1 MTLYIVD
8 RFSLSMLPRVSTLWL
23 YVRRLGVDEARE
35 LISRWV
41 GGVRVL
47 ASDDDSARAIEN
59 LLGVK
64 ASTGFLES
72 SLDPQ
77 SDALIVFRGG
87 TPPEILYIVPSSY
100 CY

>member
-64 ASTGFLES
+64 ASKGFLEA

-77 SDALIVFRGG
+77 SDALIVFGRE
-87 TPPEILYIVPSSY
+87 EILYIVPSRY
-100 CY
+100 YY

>member
-1 MTLYIVD
+1 
-8 RFSLSMLPRVSTLWL
+8 
-23 YVRRLGVDEARE
+23 
-35 LISRWV
+35 V

-47 ASDDDSARAIEN
+47 ASDDDSAGAIEN

-77 SDALIVFRGG
+77 SDALIVFGRE
-87 TPPEILYIVPSSY
+87 EILYIVPSRY
-100 CY
+100 YY

>member
-1 MTLYIVD
+1 VTLYIVD

-47 ASDDDSARAIEN
+47 ASDDSARAIEN

-77 SDALIVFRGG
+77 SDALIVFGRE
-87 TPPEILYIVPSSY
+87 EILYIVPSRY

>member
-47 ASDDDSARAIEN
+47 ASDDSARAIEN

-64 ASTGFLES
+64 ASKGFLES

-77 SDALIVFRGG
+77 SDALIVFGRE
-87 TPPEILYIVPSSY
+87 EILYIVPSSY

>member
-1 MTLYIVD
+1 VTLYIVD

-23 YVRRLGVDEARE
+23 YVRRLGVDEARK

-41 GGVRVL
+41 GDVRVL
-47 ASDDDSARAIEN
+47 AGDDDSARAIEN

-64 ASTGFLES
+64 ASKGFHES
-72 SLDPQ
+72 SPDPQ
-77 SDALIVFRGG
+77 SDALIVFGRE
-87 TPPEILYIVPSSY
+87 EILYIVPSRY

>member
-23 YVRRLGVDEARE
+23 YVRRLGVVEARE

-41 GGVRVL
+41 GDVRVL
-47 ASDDDSARAIEN
+47 AGDDSARAIEN

-72 SLDPQ
+72 ILDPQ

>member
-1 MTLYIVD
+1 
-8 RFSLSMLPRVSTLWL
+8 MLPRVSTLWL

-47 ASDDDSARAIEN
+47 ASDDSARAIEN

-64 ASTGFLES
+64 ASKGFLES

-77 SDALIVFRGG
+77 SDALIVFGRE
-87 TPPEILYIVPSSY
+87 EILYIVPSSY

>member
-47 ASDDDSARAIEN
+47 AGDDSARAIEN

-64 ASTGFLES
+64 ASKGFLEA

>member
-1 MTLYIVD
+1 VTLYIVD

-47 ASDDDSARAIEN
+47 ASDDSARAIEN

-64 ASTGFLES
+64 ASKGFLES

-77 SDALIVFRGG
+77 SDALIVFGRE
-87 TPPEILYIVPSSY
+87 EILYIVPSSS

>member
-1 MTLYIVD
+1 VTLYIVD

-41 GGVRVL
+41 GDVRVL
-47 ASDDDSARAIEN
+47 AGDDDSARAIEN

-64 ASTGFLES
+64 ASKGFLES
-72 SLDPQ
+72 SPDPQ
-77 SDALIVFRGG
+77 SDASRNCFGFYKSL
-87 TPPEILYIVPSSY
+87 
-100 CY
+100 

>member
-47 ASDDDSARAIEN
+47 ASDDSARAIEN

-77 SDALIVFRGG
+77 SDALIVFGRE
-87 TPPEILYIVPSSY
+87 EILYIAPSSY

>member
-47 ASDDDSARAIEN
+47 ASDDSARAIEN

-77 SDALIVFRGG
+77 SDALIVFGRE
-87 TPPEILYIVPSSY
+87 EILYIVPSRY